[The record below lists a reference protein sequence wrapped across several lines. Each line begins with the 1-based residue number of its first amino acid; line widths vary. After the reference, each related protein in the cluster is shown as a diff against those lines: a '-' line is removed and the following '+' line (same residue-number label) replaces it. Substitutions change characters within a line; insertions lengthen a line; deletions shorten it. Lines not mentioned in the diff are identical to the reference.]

1 MKNIFLIP
9 TDKESRLW
17 RDLDSNK
24 LTFSNL
30 SQPNSNECTK
40 CSNEY
45 VYITS
50 DEQLKDGD
58 WCHTVGTSLFNSQI
72 GRVTKKVIEDY
83 GKYGIVFKKI
93 VMTNDPK
100 LIKDG
105 VQEIGERFFEW
116 FVLNPTCEEVEIGKT
131 NKLLDVYEDEWE
143 TKYHIYNIH
152 EEPKKNFYCGDEV
165 DYGEQCSF
173 QCERCVDCTGV
184 DYGYLPKEDLGYTTK
199 MGIKVVDGMVR
210 PLMVPKKYFGE
221 VETIDYKLNN
231 LADKWVFETNGH
243 KWSNNDDTAGDNFG
257 SFKEGYRTAQKTLY
271 DENEVLELVLNRP
284 GPYLTDDEIKEW
296 FGRNKK
302 K

>member
-50 DEQLKDGD
+50 EEKL
-58 WCHTVGTSLFNSQI
+58 
-72 GRVTKKVIEDY
+72 
-83 GKYGIVFKKI
+83 KYGEYGLSKLNEIIKFHSGYDYRYYSKI

-100 LIKDG
+100 LIEDG
-105 VQEIGERFFEW
+105 VQEIGDNFFEW
-116 FVLNPTCEEVEIGKT
+116 LVLNPTCEEVEIGKT

-152 EEPKKNFYCGDEV
+152 EKPKKNFYCGDEV
-165 DYGEQCSF
+165 DYGEQCGF
-173 QCERCVDCTGV
+173 QCENCVDKNGV

-210 PLMVPKKYFGE
+210 PLIVPKKYFGE
-221 VETIDYKLNN
+221 VEHIHYSSVFDWLSKKDYLSDSREVIEKEFEEYLN
-231 LADKWVFETNGH
+231 K
-243 KWSNNDDTAGDNFG
+243 
-257 SFKEGYRTAQKTLY
+257 
-271 DENEVLELVLNRP
+271 
-284 GPYLTDDEIKEW
+284 
-296 FGRNKK
+296 
-302 K
+302 

>member
-50 DEQLKDGD
+50 DEELKDGEYGLSKLNEIIKF
-58 WCHTVGTSLFNSQI
+58 HSGY
-72 GRVTKKVIEDY
+72 DY
-83 GKYGIVFKKI
+83 RYYSKI

-100 LIKDG
+100 LIEDG
-105 VQEIGERFFEW
+105 VQEIGDNFFEW
-116 FVLNPTCEEVEIGKT
+116 LVLNPTCEEVEIGKT

-165 DYGEQCSF
+165 DYGEQCGF
-173 QCERCVDCTGV
+173 QCENCVDKNGV

-199 MGIKVVDGMVR
+199 IGIKVVDGMVR

-221 VETIDYKLNN
+221 VEHIHYSSVFDWLYKKDYLSDSREVIEK
-231 LADKWVFETNGH
+231 E
-243 KWSNNDDTAGDNFG
+243 
-257 SFKEGYRTAQKTLY
+257 FKE
-271 DENEVLELVLNRP
+271 
-284 GPYLTDDEIKEW
+284 YL
-296 FGRNKK
+296 KK
-302 K
+302 